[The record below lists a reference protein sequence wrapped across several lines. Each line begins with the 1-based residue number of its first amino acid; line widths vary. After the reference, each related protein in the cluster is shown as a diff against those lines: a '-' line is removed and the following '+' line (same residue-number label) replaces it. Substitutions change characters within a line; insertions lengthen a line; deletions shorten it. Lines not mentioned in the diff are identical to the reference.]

1 MKKYKILGAVSA
13 LMGLVACSE
22 SGTPIKLKGGA
33 SLRLADG
40 TPISQTSTDEYNPQV
55 LQMPDGFLVLVFGS
69 DRSCGT
75 CTANT
80 HNIFVTRSVSAYNND
95 ARLPAFNAPTVASP
109 TINLA
114 SVVTFAVTKSGS
126 NLRIYYNNVS
136 GNIVSLDVTTAG
148 ANLSG
153 PTAIANTTWQQT
165 NLVGI
170 DAVGAKVF
178 GKNANGVYLF
188 DPAGNTPSLVAMAT
202 ATNADSIM
210 HVNAAFSGIADAYF
224 TLTGGKVSAASYTT
238 AGGDVLSLNTVFSS
252 AKVTVKSLNA
262 LHTGV
267 KRGEF
272 IFLSAAEAGVAKQ
285 DLYVLDGTTPGNTWD
300 NLATKPPAPAPTGSS
315 PASGLQT
322 TATRVYGQPNFTTA
336 NPGSTTSSTFNNPF
350 DVSSDGTG
358 LYVADQSNARAL
370 HFPGVATVATRV
382 YGQSGDLACGQSYR
396 QAGGCIAGTIGVQGA
411 IGFSGNTPSV
421 HADANGVYVTDIGG
435 HRVLFFAGTSTT
447 PTRVYGQGGSFTTG
461 NATTTADG
469 LTNPQGVTTDATGVY
484 IGDNGNN
491 RVLFYAGTATTATR
505 VYGQGG
511 IFTTAT
517 ANNGGISANSLN
529 APRGIHADGTGLYVA
544 DLNNHRVLYYSGTS
558 TTATRV
564 YGQAGASTSATAN
577 NGGVS
582 ANSLSGPWFVTTN
595 AAGVFI
601 SDSGNNRVL
610 FYSGVSTTASTVFG
624 QPNMTGI
631 AANNGGRSANSLSSP
646 LGINASATS
655 LYVADTGNQRVLHYP
670 LQ

>member
-1 MKKYKILGAVSA
+1 MKKIA
-13 LMGLVACSE
+13 LTALLLIAACKGGE
-22 SGTPIKLKGGA
+22 LPTKLKGDA

-80 HNIFVTRSVSAYNND
+80 HNIFVTRSVSGYNND

-114 SVVTFAVTKSGS
+114 SAVTFAVTKSGS

-148 ANLSG
+148 ANVAG
-153 PTAIANTTWQQT
+153 PTAIANTTWQAAKI
-165 NLVGI
+165 VGI
-170 DAVGAKVF
+170 DAAGTRVF
-178 GKNANGVYLF
+178 GKNASGLYLF
-188 DPAGNTPSLVAMAT
+188 DPGGNNPTLNSMAT
-202 ATNADSIM
+202 ATDADSIL
-210 HVNAAFSGIADAYF
+210 HVNAAFSGIADAYL
-224 TLTGGKVSAASYTT
+224 TLTAGKVSAASYTT
-238 AGGDVLSLNTVFSS
+238 VGGDALSLNTVFSA
-252 AKVTVKSLNA
+252 AKVNVKSLNA
-262 LHTGV
+262 LQTGV
-267 KRGEF
+267 KGGEF

-285 DLYVLDGTTPGNTWD
+285 DLYVLDGTTPGSTWD
-300 NLATKPPAPAPTGSS
+300 NLATKPPPPAPTGSS
-315 PASGLQT
+315 PSGGLQT

-336 NPGSTTSSTFNNPF
+336 NAGSTTSSTFNNPF
-350 DVSSDGTG
+350 DVSGDGTG
-358 LYVADQSNARAL
+358 VYVADQSNARAL

-396 QAGGCIAGTIGVQGA
+396 QAGGCVAGTIGAQGA
-411 IGFSGNTPSV
+411 IGLSGNTPSV
-421 HADANGVYVTDIGG
+421 HADVNGVYVTDIGG

-447 PTRVYGQGGSFTTG
+447 PTRVYGQSGSFTTG

-469 LTNPQGVTTDATGVY
+469 LTNPQGITSDATGVY
-484 IGDNGNN
+484 IVDNGNN
-491 RVLFYAGTATTATR
+491 RVLFYAGTSTTATR

-511 IFTTAT
+511 IYTTGT
-517 ANNGGISANSLN
+517 ANNGGLSATSLN
-529 APRGIHADGTGLYVA
+529 APRGAHADGTGLYVA
-544 DLNNHRVLYYSGTS
+544 DVNNNRVLYYSGTS

-564 YGQAGASTSATAN
+564 YGQAGAFTSATSN
-577 NGGVS
+577 NGGIS
-582 ANSLSGPWFVTTN
+582 ASSLSGPWFVTTS

-601 SDSGNNRVL
+601 SDSSNHRVL
-610 FYSGVSTTASTVFG
+610 LYSGVSTTASTVFG
-624 QPNMTGI
+624 QPNMTTS
-631 AANNGGRSANSLSSP
+631 AANNGGISANSLSSP
-646 LGINASATS
+646 LGIHASGAS

-670 LQ
+670 TQ

>member
-188 DPAGNTPSLVAMAT
+188 DPAG
-202 ATNADSIM
+202 
-210 HVNAAFSGIADAYF
+210 
-224 TLTGGKVSAASYTT
+224 
-238 AGGDVLSLNTVFSS
+238 
-252 AKVTVKSLNA
+252 
-262 LHTGV
+262 
-267 KRGEF
+267 
-272 IFLSAAEAGVAKQ
+272 
-285 DLYVLDGTTPGNTWD
+285 
-300 NLATKPPAPAPTGSS
+300 
-315 PASGLQT
+315 
-322 TATRVYGQPNFTTA
+322 
-336 NPGSTTSSTFNNPF
+336 
-350 DVSSDGTG
+350 
-358 LYVADQSNARAL
+358 
-370 HFPGVATVATRV
+370 
-382 YGQSGDLACGQSYR
+382 
-396 QAGGCIAGTIGVQGA
+396 
-411 IGFSGNTPSV
+411 
-421 HADANGVYVTDIGG
+421 
-435 HRVLFFAGTSTT
+435 
-447 PTRVYGQGGSFTTG
+447 
-461 NATTTADG
+461 
-469 LTNPQGVTTDATGVY
+469 
-484 IGDNGNN
+484 
-491 RVLFYAGTATTATR
+491 
-505 VYGQGG
+505 
-511 IFTTAT
+511 
-517 ANNGGISANSLN
+517 
-529 APRGIHADGTGLYVA
+529 
-544 DLNNHRVLYYSGTS
+544 
-558 TTATRV
+558 
-564 YGQAGASTSATAN
+564 
-577 NGGVS
+577 
-582 ANSLSGPWFVTTN
+582 
-595 AAGVFI
+595 
-601 SDSGNNRVL
+601 
-610 FYSGVSTTASTVFG
+610 
-624 QPNMTGI
+624 
-631 AANNGGRSANSLSSP
+631 
-646 LGINASATS
+646 
-655 LYVADTGNQRVLHYP
+655 
-670 LQ
+670 